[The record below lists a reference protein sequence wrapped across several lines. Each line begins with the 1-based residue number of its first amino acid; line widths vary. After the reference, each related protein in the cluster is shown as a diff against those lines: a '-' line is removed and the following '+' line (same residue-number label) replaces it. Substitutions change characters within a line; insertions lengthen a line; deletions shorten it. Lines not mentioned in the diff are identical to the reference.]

1 MFYITND
8 RPFQIAVGS
17 TTEAQTRELEVQ
29 VLPQL
34 PEPGPGQGNKVIF
47 IDQSR
52 VGVAMPADVTMFGLF
67 QSSQESFQ
75 RRSSQKVEQTLFDS
89 TGRKI
94 FTLTLSDGPAYGD
107 EILSSVMKGWVVS
120 SIVAILL
127 AALAGWAVSR
137 RITLPLTEL
146 TKVTSQMSQGNL
158 SARADVRSNDEIGQL
173 GSSFNEMAS
182 QVEEMV
188 GTLRS
193 FVSDAAHELHTPLTA
208 LQTNLELAR
217 DEGKASDRTRYLER
231 AQEQGLRLEALATGL
246 LDLSRIEVTDHQSS
260 FASVNLSRLLPEI
273 AEPYASR
280 AEQSDRIFE
289 LDLPVGEIEVMGNE
303 MQLRQVVENL
313 LENAIKFTHAGDT
326 IRLSAVTQENEVII
340 EITDTGMGIPM
351 DELSNIFKRFH
362 RGRNVSNIA
371 GNGLGLAIV
380 KAVVEKHRG
389 QVVVESMGPD
399 RGSTFKV
406 ILPASP
412 SEK

>member
-1 MFYITND
+1 
-8 RPFQIAVGS
+8 
-17 TTEAQTRELEVQ
+17 LEVQ

-52 VGVAMPADVTMFGLF
+52 VGVAVPADVTMFGLF

-75 RRSSQKVEQTLFDS
+75 RRSAQKVEQTLFDA
-89 TGRKI
+89 TGRRI

-107 EILSSVMKGWVVS
+107 EILSSVMKGWVVAS
-120 SIVAILL
+120 LVAILL

-146 TKVTSQMSQGNL
+146 TKVTSQMSRGNL
-158 SARADVRSNDEIGQL
+158 SARADVQSTDEIGQL

-182 QVEEMV
+182 QVEAIVE
-188 GTLRS
+188 TLRS
-193 FVSDAAHELHTPLTA
+193 FVSDAAHELNTPLTA

-217 DEGKASDRTRYLER
+217 EERDTSSRTQYLDR
-231 AQEQGLRLEALATGL
+231 AQEQSLRLKMLATGL

-313 LENAIKFTHAGDT
+313 LENALKFTRSGDT
-326 IRLSAVTQENEVII
+326 IRLSATTRDDEIVI
-340 EITDTGMGIPM
+340 EITDTGMGIPV

-406 ILPASP
+406 ILPALP
-412 SEK
+412 DEI

>member
-1 MFYITND
+1 
-8 RPFQIAVGS
+8 
-17 TTEAQTRELEVQ
+17 
-29 VLPQL
+29 
-34 PEPGPGQGNKVIF
+34 
-47 IDQSR
+47 
-52 VGVAMPADVTMFGLF
+52 
-67 QSSQESFQ
+67 
-75 RRSSQKVEQTLFDS
+75 
-89 TGRKI
+89 
-94 FTLTLSDGPAYGD
+94 
-107 EILSSVMKGWVVS
+107 
-120 SIVAILL
+120 
-127 AALAGWAVSR
+127 
-137 RITLPLTEL
+137 
-146 TKVTSQMSQGNL
+146 
-158 SARADVRSNDEIGQL
+158 
-173 GSSFNEMAS
+173 
-182 QVEEMV
+182 MV

-217 DEGKASDRTRYLER
+217 DEGKASDHTRYLER